1 MMAMLMLPII
11 LILVAVILI
20 MSLFGSALGTL
31 VSGGE
36 VIYDENTYQ
45 DYANEMYY
53 AEFGSSDAFEDNILL
68 VFLVDKDFYD
78 YNFIAWVGDDI
89 ETKVNYMFGNEQSE
103 LGRAIQSSA
112 INSQSYK
119 YSMGQG
125 ITQVAEHMQEKIS
138 ALGLDSNFKCEEDR
152 SKTDS
157 HITNYT
163 DLQINASTVDKALAE
178 FTKATGIPIVVVVEY
193 REEVFGKTISPTDIF
208 LVIIAIGLIVLAIVL
223 IVNAVKKRPKGDGD
237 DGTYHRNDS
246 SGGYSGDYS
255 GF

>member
-1 MMAMLMLPII
+1 MMALLMLPII
-11 LILVAVILI
+11 LILVAFILI

-103 LGRAIQSSA
+103 LARAIQSSS
-112 INSQSYK
+112 INSQSFK

-125 ITQVAEHMQEKIS
+125 ITQVAERMQQKDS
-138 ALGLDSNFKCEEDR
+138 ARGLD
-152 SKTDS
+152 
-157 HITNYT
+157 
-163 DLQINASTVDKALAE
+163 
-178 FTKATGIPIVVVVEY
+178 
-193 REEVFGKTISPTDIF
+193 
-208 LVIIAIGLIVLAIVL
+208 
-223 IVNAVKKRPKGDGD
+223 
-237 DGTYHRNDS
+237 
-246 SGGYSGDYS
+246 
-255 GF
+255 

>member
-1 MMAMLMLPII
+1 MMAMLVLPII
-11 LILVAVILI
+11 IILVAVILI

-36 VIYDENTYQ
+36 VIYDENAYQ

-103 LGRAIQSSA
+103 LGRAIKSSA

-125 ITQVAEHMQEKIS
+125 ITQVAEHMQEKIVG
-138 ALGLDSNFKCEEDR
+138 LGLDSNFKCEEDR

-157 HITNYT
+157 HIKNYT
-163 DLQINASTVDKALAE
+163 DLQINSSTVDKALKE
-178 FTKATGIPIVVVVEY
+178 FTKETGIPIVVVVEY
-193 REEVFGKTISPTDIF
+193 REEVFGKTISPTDI
-208 LVIIAIGLIVLAIVL
+208 LMIIIAIGLIILAIVL
-223 IVNAVKKRPKGDGD
+223 IVKAVKKRPKGDCD
-237 DGTYHRNDS
+237 DGTYNRNDS
-246 SGGYSGDYS
+246 SDDYS
-255 GF
+255 RF